1 MPVEYQKIV
10 LANLIMNHLLLK
22 QTILYSFQPLS
33 PCIISYLFT
42 NAHTCVQSFS
52 TTPTRVL
59 SCVQSHRRGFEVFAS
74 IICFLHNT
82 CVKTCC
88 IVDEV
93 NDQLRAVIR
102 YIREHGYEM
111 REYPARYLP
120 TLSASLYAILVLLS
134 AA

>member
-1 MPVEYQKIV
+1 
-10 LANLIMNHLLLK
+10 MNHLLLK

-42 NAHTCVQSFS
+42 DAHTCVQVFS
-52 TTPTRVL
+52 TTPTRV
-59 SCVQSHRRGFEVFAS
+59 CRVFNHTDAS
-74 IICFLHNT
+74 LRYLLPPP
-82 CVKTCC
+82 VKTCC
-88 IVDEV
+88 IGDGV
-93 NDQLRAVIR
+93 NGQLRTVIR